1 MKNLHLRIGKKR
13 YMDNKTRKVS
23 KYGSR
28 RQVFNGTAV
37 MTTGGLRKEQLTK
50 NQYGR
55 IVSTRRHT
63 FAKERG
69 FRKMESVDQ
78 KDDDTKQQNDQE

>member
-1 MKNLHLRIGKKR
+1 MRIGKKSS
-13 YMDNKTRKVS
+13 MENHNKTRKVS

-28 RQVFNGTAV
+28 RQVFNGTAM

-55 IVSTRRHT
+55 IVSTKRHT

-69 FRKMESVDQ
+69 FKKMESSEQ
-78 KDDDTKQQNDQE
+78 KEEDTKDENDQ

>member
-1 MKNLHLRIGKKR
+1 
-13 YMDNKTRKVS
+13 
-23 KYGSR
+23 
-28 RQVFNGTAV
+28 

-55 IVSTRRHT
+55 IVSTKRHT

-69 FRKMESVDQ
+69 FKKMESPEQ
-78 KDDDTKQQNDQE
+78 KEEDTKDENDQ

>member
-1 MKNLHLRIGKKR
+1 
-13 YMDNKTRKVS
+13 MDNKTRKVS

-69 FRKMESVDQ
+69 FRKMESTDQ
-78 KDDDTKQQNDQE
+78 KDEDTKEQNDQE

>member
-1 MKNLHLRIGKKR
+1 
-13 YMDNKTRKVS
+13 MDNKTRKVT
-23 KYGSR
+23 KYGRR

-69 FRKMESVDQ
+69 FRKMESTDQ
-78 KDDDTKQQNDQE
+78 KDEDTKEQNDQE